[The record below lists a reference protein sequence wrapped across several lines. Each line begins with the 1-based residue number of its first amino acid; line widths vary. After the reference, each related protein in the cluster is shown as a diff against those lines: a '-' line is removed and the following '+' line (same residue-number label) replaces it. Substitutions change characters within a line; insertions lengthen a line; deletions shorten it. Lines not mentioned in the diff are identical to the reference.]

1 MTSKTK
7 YALIVAVFLVA
18 ITGIRLTWLYF
29 QRTVEHPQA
38 ARGVL
43 DLRGWELPPERTIT
57 LNGQWEFIPSRF
69 VMPEEFM
76 TDDEAGLPERRL
88 IQVPGDWKEA
98 FTDDDGAVL
107 HYGTYR
113 LRILLGDD
121 KHPDYKLR
129 IQAIR
134 NASIIYANGRLVA
147 ESGRPADSL
156 ELQEA
161 RNVPYSVT
169 VAPSPHD
176 GSIELLIHVSNHAG
190 QGGITE
196 PIRFGTVQAVDKR
209 TNLLIGMQLL
219 LSVILVVHG
228 LYAVLLYFLGAASKG
243 LFYFSL
249 LMVCALASVLT
260 SDDRLLFALIPY
272 SFEVYAKVTVLSYLG
287 SAAFLPPMMKYLFAD
302 IGNVRGL
309 RWFGGICAACALL
322 ALVLPS
328 QYSLHPISPIILGL
342 MLMAAIFLSIQ
353 ILKKAEMEKEDA
365 LFLLL
370 VCLCIAVNIAWTSLR
385 FRVFVNMSFYPF
397 DLMIAVFAFAAFW
410 FKRFFRANLQ
420 MKRLAE
426 KLRLADKRKD
436 DFLVNTS
443 HELRNPL
450 HAMINISQTM
460 LDDQARPLHEEH
472 RRSLTLLTS
481 IGKRLSMLLDDLLD
495 AARLEERTIR
505 LQLSSVHVQ
514 PVVTGVLEMLKSM
527 LSGKSIQL
535 SVDID
540 GRLPAVRAD
549 ENRLVQILFNLLH
562 NAIKYTTRGEIV
574 IRASHAGGMAVIQV
588 EDTGIGMDEETMRR
602 IFLPYEQ
609 GDPEKGG
616 AVGGFGLGLSI
627 CKELVELHGGTLQV
641 SSSLGEGSVFTF
653 TLPLSTEP
661 ASSDANE
668 QAAAFPAAQAQ
679 PELSEPGADC
689 DESGALASAAA
700 NRPRILAV
708 DDDPVNLKVL
718 TGILGPDRY
727 DITVAAS
734 APEALAKLGKASF
747 DLVIAD
753 VMMPDIS
760 GYALTRT
767 IRERFT
773 VSELPVLL
781 LTARNRSEDIVT
793 GFQAGANDYIAKP
806 VDALELRSRVR
817 ALTDLK
823 RSIQERL
830 RMEAAWL
837 QAQIQPHFMYNTLN
851 TIAALGT
858 MDQAKMLDL
867 LEQFG
872 NYLRMSFDL
881 HNIDRVISLRRELE
895 LIHTYLFIEK
905 ERFGERLEVQW
916 EGELEAELMVPPL
929 AIQTLVENAV
939 RHGVLR
945 RSSGG
950 TVVIRVEIA
959 AEEAAITVSDN
970 GVGMTREQ
978 REQALGKPTTSGRG
992 IGLYNTDRRLKQL
1005 YGTGLDIQSAPGQGT
1020 SITFRIPLRQAADH
1034 SLLS

>member
-7 YALIVAVFLVA
+7 YVLIVAAFLVA

-43 DLRGWELPPERTIT
+43 DLRGWELPQDRTIT

-69 VMPEEFM
+69 VMPEEFL
-76 TDDEAGLPERRL
+76 TDDGAGLPDRRL
-88 IQVPGDWKEA
+88 IQVPGDWKDA
-98 FTDDDGAVL
+98 FSDDDGAVL

-113 LRILLGDD
+113 LRILLGDGE
-121 KHPDYKLR
+121 HPDYKLR

-134 NASIIYANGRLVA
+134 NASIIYANGRLAA

-156 ELQEA
+156 ERQEA

-169 VAPSPHD
+169 VAPSPDD
-176 GSIELLIHVSNHAG
+176 GSIELLVHVSNHAG
-190 QGGITE
+190 KGGITE
-196 PIRFGTVQAVDKR
+196 PIRFGTVQAVDHR

-219 LSVILVVHG
+219 LSIVLLIHG

-243 LFYFSL
+243 LLYYSL
-249 LMVCALASVLT
+249 LMASAVISVLT
-260 SDDRLLFALIPY
+260 SDDRLFFVWVPY
-272 SFEVYAKVTVLSYLG
+272 SFEWYARITVLSYIG
-287 SAAFLPPMMKYLFAD
+287 FAAFLPPMFKHLFSGTD
-302 IGNVRGL
+302 SIWGL
-309 RWFGGICAACALL
+309 RWFGGFCAAYALFVL
-322 ALVLPS
+322 AMPS
-328 QYSLHPISPIILGL
+328 QYTLPTIGLLMGPLLMMSIFFSIRIL
-342 MLMAAIFLSIQ
+342 Q
-353 ILKKAEMEKEDA
+353 KAEMEKEDL
-365 LFLLL
+365 LFVLMA
-370 VCLCIAVNIAWTSLR
+370 CLCIAVNIVWTSIR
-385 FRVFVNMSFYPF
+385 FRIFNDMSFYPF
-397 DLMIAVFAFAAFW
+397 DLIFAVFAFAAFW

-420 MKRLAE
+420 TKRLAE
-426 KLRLADKRKD
+426 KLQLADKRKD

-450 HAMINISQTM
+450 HGIINISQTM
-460 LDDQARPLHEEH
+460 LDDQVHPLHEDH
-472 RRSLTLLTS
+472 RRNLTLLTS
-481 IGKRLSMLLDDLLD
+481 IGRRLSMMLDDLLD
-495 AARLEERTIR
+495 AARLKERTIR
-505 LQLSSVHVQ
+505 LQPSSVSVQ
-514 PVVTGVLEMLKSM
+514 SVVTGVLEMLKFM
-527 LSGKSIQL
+527 LSGKSIKL

-540 GRLPAVRAD
+540 SRFPAVLAD
-549 ENRLVQILFNLLH
+549 ENRLVQILFNLVH
-562 NAIKYTTRGEIV
+562 NAIKYTVQGEIV

-588 EDTGIGMDEETMRR
+588 EDTGIGMDGETMRR

-609 GDPEKGG
+609 GDPERSG

-627 CKELVELHGGTLQV
+627 CKELVELHGGALEV
-641 SSSLGEGSVFTF
+641 SSSLGKGSVFTF

-661 ASSDANE
+661 ASSDTNE
-668 QAAAFPAAQAQ
+668 QAVPVPAAQA
-679 PELSEPGADC
+679 ELAESASAL
-689 DESGALASAAA
+689 DESGALAASAA
-700 NRPRILAV
+700 NRPKILAV
-708 DDDPVNLKVL
+708 DDEPVNLKVL
-718 TGILGPDRY
+718 ADILGADRY

-734 APEALAKLGKASF
+734 APEALAKLGNASY

-753 VMMPDIS
+753 VMMPHIS

-781 LTARNRSEDIVT
+781 LTARNRSEDIMA
-793 GFQAGANDYIAKP
+793 GFQAGANDYITKP

-817 ALTDLK
+817 ALTGLK
-823 RSIQERL
+823 QSIQERL

-858 MDQAKMLDL
+858 IDQAKMLDL

-881 HNIDRVISLRRELE
+881 HNVDRVISLRRELE

-950 TVVIRVEIA
+950 TIVIRVEKS

-970 GVGMTREQ
+970 GVGMTEEQ
-978 REQALGKPTTSGRG
+978 LRQALDKPSATGRG

-1005 YGTGLDIQSAPGQGT
+1005 YGTGLNIQSAPGQGT
-1020 SITFRIPLRQAADH
+1020 SITFRIPLG
-1034 SLLS
+1034 